1 VQAVTNSPKLCRA
14 GQQLR
19 LQVDDSYPDRDRTSD
34 GWIGDA
40 RHSARPSDHNPDWK
54 NAVEGIAYVR
64 AIDIDRDLS
73 GKAKPDL
80 MPDLADQLR
89 LAAKR
94 GEKRIQYI
102 IFNGKIT
109 SAKSL
114 WRWVAYRG
122 VNPHVKHCHVSFS
135 KKGDTDGSFFNIP
148 MIGGTL

>member
-1 VQAVTNSPKLCRA
+1 MTPKLCRA

-73 GKAKPDL
+73 GKTKPEL

>member
-1 VQAVTNSPKLCRA
+1 MTNSPKLCRA

-135 KKGDTDGSFFNIP
+135 KKVDTDGSFFNIP